1 MESWLLYALL
11 SAIMAALVGIFG
23 KLGLKGIDSNTATAI
38 RSVIMAVFLMGVVF
52 VQGKLSE
59 ISSVLT
65 NKKAMFFVI
74 LSGIAGALSWL
85 FYFLA
90 LKDGKVSQVAPVD
103 KLSVVFGIILA
114 FIFLGE
120 RLSKGGLIGA
130 AFISVGVLLMAIY
143 S

>member
-11 SAIMAALVGIFG
+11 SAVMAALVGIFG

-38 RSVIMAVFLMGVVF
+38 RAVIMAVFLMVVVF
-52 VQGKLSE
+52 AQGKFNE
-59 ISSVLT
+59 ISTVLA
-65 NKKAMFFVI
+65 NKKAMSFVI
-74 LSGIAGALSWL
+74 LSGVAGALSWL

-90 LKDGKVSQVAPVD
+90 LKNGKVSQVAPVD

-120 RLSKGGLIGA
+120 RLSKGGILGA
-130 AFISVGVLLMAIY
+130 IFISVGVLLMAIY